1 MEQTSGRL
9 LRFHSVFI
17 LIAALPK
24 HLSVYQS
31 VPMGERVLIFPYNS
45 SQLCC
50 RVKLV
55 YNLVI
60 ALILFLIVILLYLK
74 AYYLILSYCI
84 LFVGMLC

>member
-31 VPMGERVLIFPYNS
+31 DPMGERALILLYNS
-45 SQLCC
+45 SQICC

-60 ALILFLIVILLYLK
+60 AMTFLLIFVLFK
-74 AYYLILSYCI
+74 SILS
-84 LFVGMLC
+84 LS